1 MKRLDFDIKRNQ
13 QIEDWLEKAE
23 EKMSE
28 DDFNYI
34 ATMAFNLANM
44 DEFIFGSDEV
54 SDKFFKHQAR
64 NYYGGLLH

>member
-1 MKRLDFDIKRNQ
+1 MKRLDFDIKSNQ